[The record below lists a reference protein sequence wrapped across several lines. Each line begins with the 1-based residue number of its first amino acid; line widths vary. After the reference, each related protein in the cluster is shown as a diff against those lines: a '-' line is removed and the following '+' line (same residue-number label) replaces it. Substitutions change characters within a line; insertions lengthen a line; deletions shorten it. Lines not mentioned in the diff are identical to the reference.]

1 MESGTEHI
9 DLATITDRMA
19 VMKDVQS
26 GNVEDAIEKVSDL
39 NPEVSCFFCFVIA
52 FSSPC
57 ILIKCNNFNL
67 VF

>member
-39 NPEVSCFFCFVIA
+39 NPEALNGVTREM
-52 FSSPC
+52 
-57 ILIKCNNFNL
+57 FNWL
-67 VF
+67 QNLG